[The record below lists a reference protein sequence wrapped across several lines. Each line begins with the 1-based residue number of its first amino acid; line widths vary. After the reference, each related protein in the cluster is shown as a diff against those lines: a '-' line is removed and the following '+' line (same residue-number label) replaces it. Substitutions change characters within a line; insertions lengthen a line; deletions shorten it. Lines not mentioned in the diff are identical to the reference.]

1 MLAQCPS
8 LKVLLSEDLQ
18 KLKEYASTLQ
28 QAAIA
33 AGLNK
38 KQAKVAAQNLSE
50 NIERVKD
57 TLVLGDEAMKVTD
70 DQFKKIKNAMM
81 W

>member
-1 MLAQCPS
+1 M
-8 LKVLLSEDLQ
+8 KVLLSEDLQ
-18 KLKEYASTLQ
+18 KLQDYTSTLQ
-28 QAAIA
+28 QDAIA

-38 KQAKVAAQNLSE
+38 KQAKVAAQSLHE
-50 NIERVKD
+50 NIQRVND
-57 TLVLGDEAMKVTD
+57 TLVLGDEAMKITD